1 MVCGR
6 SAITEDSDPSMQRG
20 RPASGRLGS
29 TRPIHGT
36 ERRVAYNSACRWW
49 APGSGCLSVWGRPCL
64 GVVPTRRNRQRCVA
78 GILQHAAAPFR
89 TSNRRMERASAGG
102 MGRRLLHL
110 HGSVPRCQS
119 GTEGALG
126 AITSGAA
133 FHRAVG
139 DGSGV
144 HMGAGSTHSRS
155 IVLQLA
161 QGNSPGTARFPRAS
175 LVGGRPAWPA
185 AIAVE
190 AGNIFCAR
198 HPGPGGEAVPR
209 SVADGISRLG
219 LPPGYEDGYSPDRMD
234 GLP

>member
-29 TRPIHGT
+29 TRPIPGT

-102 MGRRLLHL
+102 MGRRLVHL
-110 HGSVPRCQS
+110 QGSVPRYLP
-119 GTEGALG
+119 GTQGTLG

-133 FHRAVG
+133 FCQAVG
-139 DGSGV
+139 DGSRV
-144 HMGAGSTHSRS
+144 PWERDRC
-155 IVLQLA
+155 ILDRLA
-161 QGNSPGTARFPRAS
+161 CSWRRGIRR
-175 LVGGRPAWPA
+175 GRHGFLGPPWPA
-185 AIAVE
+185 VACLAR
-190 AGNIFCAR
+190 GNR
-198 HPGPGGEAVPR
+198 R
-209 SVADGISRLG
+209 
-219 LPPGYEDGYSPDRMD
+219 
-234 GLP
+234 